1 MGLLDGF
8 EKLIN
13 EHGSATILKERIA
26 LANDKY
32 SALEKE
38 FAASLLRAETT
49 EARVSNLEAE
59 NQSLKL
65 DKEKLRQEI
74 QRRDDITEKEKSH
87 NNLLDDPK
95 LEILK
100 LLFKQPK
107 LPKEQIA
114 HSLNIGLPV
123 AEFHLTELKE
133 SKMVKRVI
141 GGSAMRPE
149 NGWSLDQEGTRY
161 LIENKLIA

>member
-38 FAASLLRAETT
+38 FAASKLREAESKARET
-49 EARVSNLEAE
+49 ELEAE

-65 DKEKLRQEI
+65 DNEKLRQEI
-74 QRRDDITEKEKSH
+74 QRRDDVIQNEKSH
-87 NNLLDDPK
+87 NNLLDEEK
-95 LEILK
+95 VKILMA
-100 LLFKQPK
+100 LTRQEWVYA
-107 LPKEQIA
+107 EQI
-114 HSLNIGLPV
+114 SRFLGIGLQIIQ
-123 AEFHLTELKE
+123 FHLDELQE
-133 SKMVKRVI
+133 NNMVCASYSMVD
-141 GGSAMRPE
+141 AAE
-149 NGWSLDQEGTRY
+149 WSLDHEGRRY
-161 LIENKLIA
+161 LIKNKLIS